1 MTQLKTK
8 ITHATDK
15 QCMWFITLS
24 TMLLTLLWFGI
35 IGIKL
40 LHTLGDTGT
49 YLFAGRSLFSGT
61 LDELRTPV
69 YPALCQ
75 IFTLGKYFNGLYLG
89 ISDTGVLCISALFFQ
104 SCCTTHST

>member
-75 IFTLGKYFNGLYLG
+75 VFTLGKYLNGLYL
-89 ISDTGVLCISALFFQ
+89 LSAFQILVFFA
-104 SCCTTHST
+104 SVPY